1 MVVYFV
7 IFQILPTF
15 VYELFET
22 MQSSVTRS
30 RTSITKSLPASFRL
44 SIFALSSESYIK
56 IHCFDNIKHIPSRS
70 SYGSS
75 IQCPFTDIY
84 FVRFRRINQL
94 QSLRLRIDSQQFA
107 DGGFRIQFILVLFD
121 SLCIQ
126 RKKDCMPLRS
136 SLISSSGKQ
145 SSSKRL
151 PDQENFNFSS
161 SRFA

>member
-1 MVVYFV
+1 MPIHGY
-7 IFQILPTF
+7 IL
-15 VYELFET
+15 L
-22 MQSSVTRS
+22 
-30 RTSITKSLPASFRL
+30 
-44 SIFALSSESYIK
+44 
-56 IHCFDNIKHIPSRS
+56 
-70 SYGSS
+70 
-75 IQCPFTDIY
+75 
-84 FVRFRRINQL
+84 RFRRINQL

-136 SLISSSGKQ
+136 SLISSSDKQ

-161 SRFA
+161 SRFLPALRMIILGSMICRNPVFLYPKIGIFYFMAKRAVISYLSLMTRYCSVAAVPMLTLLCAWKGR

>member
-1 MVVYFV
+1 MPIHGY
-7 IFQILPTF
+7 IL
-15 VYELFET
+15 L
-22 MQSSVTRS
+22 
-30 RTSITKSLPASFRL
+30 
-44 SIFALSSESYIK
+44 
-56 IHCFDNIKHIPSRS
+56 
-70 SYGSS
+70 
-75 IQCPFTDIY
+75 
-84 FVRFRRINQL
+84 RFRRINQL

-136 SLISSSGKQ
+136 SLISSSDKQ

-161 SRFA
+161 SRFAWATEQLLSKTAVIYALFLPALRMIILGSMICRNPVFLYPKIGIFYFMAKRADSDRISTLSIQFVGIESVE